1 MTRPDPIEIRDHHLT
16 VVRGP
21 REGGRWY
28 WRARNAARETVWT
41 GWGTPAEARTALRQL
56 LSEPEPPPKLSTL
69 ADLIHLWRAAREDD
83 PMLRDST
90 RIAAIRDSRHA
101 LRLLGD
107 VALERVDQTLQ
118 EHYRNTR
125 LGEGAAPRTVLNEL
139 VTLRCAWRWAIRAE
153 LLQAPPLPTTKVKIR
168 GAVLNRRTPS
178 VGEVTEVLRHMTGEE
193 LLAGKVLAITG
204 ARVSEV
210 TGLRRCDVD
219 LQEGFINLCGKTGP
233 RSYPLTPALRA
244 LLHER
249 ASPSQEPLIGLQR
262 GSPAAQVWRALR
274 HACRAAG
281 VQPFSPH
288 GLRRMAVNR
297 LLRAGVDLTVAAAM
311 TGLSVRG
318 MLTVYRKATEEDR
331 EIGVRQAGLGRCL
344 TGSEDGGQPVSG
356 SQKGA
361 QRLKGDV
368 HP

>member
-21 REGGRWY
+21 REDGRWY

-41 GWGTPAEARTALRQL
+41 GWGTPAEARAALRQL
-56 LSEPEPPPKLSTL
+56 LRESEPPPKLSTL

-83 PMLRDST
+83 PTLRDAT

-244 LLHER
+244 LLQER

-262 GSPAAQVWRALR
+262 GSPAAQVWRALQ

-297 LLRAGVDLTVAAAM
+297 LLRAGVDLKVAAAM
-311 TGLSVRG
+311 TGHSVRV